1 MVFELLYTFENH
13 SRYNSFYTQILMMKR
28 DWVKKRDSIMMRS
41 PVARFVSPL
50 GDPCQMYGK

>member
-1 MVFELLYTFENH
+1 MVFELLYLWKSLTIQLFLHTNIDEKG
-13 SRYNSFYTQILMMKR
+13 LG
-28 DWVKKRDSIMMRS
+28 KKRDSIMMRRS